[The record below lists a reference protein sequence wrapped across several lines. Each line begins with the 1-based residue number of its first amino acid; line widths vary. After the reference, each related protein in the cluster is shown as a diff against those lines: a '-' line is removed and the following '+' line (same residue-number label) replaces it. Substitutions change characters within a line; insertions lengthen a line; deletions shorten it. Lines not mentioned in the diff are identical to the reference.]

1 MPVVRLAV
9 AACVLLVLTACGA
22 GRAAD
27 NVEQALQTPDPTAAA
42 ERSDYGTT
50 GPSGPTTKALGDGI
64 TLTVSAP
71 TSFTPTDTA
80 YPRADRAV
88 AFAMEVENKSGT
100 IYRPA
105 QLSFVATADGV
116 GIDQVIDST
125 QGYTG
130 VVGAIDEVLPSQ
142 TLRFAVAFGVPP
154 EQCVVRVAV
163 RPQSSAAN
171 AIPIFDG
178 TV

>member
-1 MPVVRLAV
+1 LVRLAV

-22 GRAAD
+22 PRAAD
-27 NVEQALQTPDPTAAA
+27 DDVRQALSTPSPTAAA
-42 ERSDYGTT
+42 AERAELGK
-50 GPSGPTTKALGDGI
+50 GGVVRPLGDGV
-64 TLTVSAP
+64 TLSVSAP

-80 YPRADRAV
+80 YPRAARAV
-88 AFAMEVENKSGT
+88 AFELLVDNGSDT
-100 IYRPA
+100 VYRPA

-116 GIDQVIDST
+116 ATDQVIDST

-130 VVGAIDEVLPSQ
+130 VVGAIDEVQPGE
-142 TLRFAVAFGVPP
+142 TLHFAVAFGVARQP
-154 EQCVVRVAV
+154 CVVRVAV
-163 RPQSSAAN
+163 RPASSAQS